1 MHGEA
6 RRVVYRF
13 HGAKG
18 IVAPPTKIVGCAFWH
33 SPSALRYLNA
43 RLASMPKAAA
53 ALSPSAASSA
63 ALPTSYEAGLQ
74 ELEQLV
80 AQLESGQLPLDELL
94 AGYQRGAELLKLC
107 RSKLDAVEQQVR
119 VLDDGALRPWTQE

>member
-1 MHGEA
+1 
-6 RRVVYRF
+6 
-13 HGAKG
+13 
-18 IVAPPTKIVGCAFWH
+18 
-33 SPSALRYLNA
+33 
-43 RLASMPKAAA
+43 MPKAAA
-53 ALSPSAASSA
+53 APASTPP
-63 ALPTSYEAGLQ
+63 LPTSYEAGLQ